1 MYLQVAP
8 SKKHKPPKKR
18 QKLEPPEVTTT
29 LSTVSPKPEAEAP
42 QVLALGKTRPQT
54 RSQTAQL
61 KTKTLSKPVEKASSP
76 SSHELSDY
84 EESDYENSD
93 DEFEKF
99 NSKSAPVRE
108 AYRKRAKGKGF
119 KINTSEGLKALVEAA
134 ETGHPA
140 ANTHLLYRTPTT
152 RYSALQLNSAY
163 GTRVAL
169 GRYRLK
175 GDKGGPRIDVS
186 GQSVRLQQTTYKNVH
201 GEMQLLFNLT
211 GGVASKIPNVLN
223 GYTVVVDKPT
233 CADCI
238 GFVRQAA
245 PAELRDSTTSID
257 SNVGRETY
265 DNWTNPFDGEKRNVS
280 LKRKR

>member
-1 MYLQVAP
+1 MHVQVAP
-8 SKKHKPPKKR
+8 SKKRKPKKR
-18 QKLEPPEVTTT
+18 QKLEPPETTT
-29 LSTVSPKPEAEAP
+29 LSTASPKPEAQAP
-42 QVLALGKTRPQT
+42 QVLALGKTRSQT
-54 RSQTAQL
+54 RSQTAPL
-61 KTKTLSKPVEKASSP
+61 KTTLSKPVEKASSP
-76 SSHELSDY
+76 SSAELSEY

-99 NSKSAPVRE
+99 KSKSADVRK
-108 AYRKRAKGKGF
+108 AYRERAKGKGF
-119 KINTSEGLKALVEAA
+119 KINTSEGLKALVEAG
-134 ETGHPA
+134 ETGHYA

-169 GRYRLK
+169 GRYRPKGKK
-175 GDKGGPRIDVS
+175 GDPRIDVS
-186 GQSVRLQQTTYKNVH
+186 GKAVRLQQTTYRNVH

-211 GGVASKIPNVLN
+211 GGDASKIPNVLN
-223 GYTVVVDKPT
+223 EYTVVVDKPT

-257 SNVGRETY
+257 SDVGREKY
-265 DNWTNPFDGEKRNVS
+265 DNWTNPFNGEKRNVS
-280 LKRKR
+280 TKRKR